1 VSDDDQTDP
10 LADAFHGLSPFLEAD
25 DLAEPEH
32 EAAPPDDVRR
42 AFRRMCTGLA
52 IITAAGPAGPV
63 GFTASSVTT
72 VTLDPP
78 TLSFAISRVGHS
90 WEGMH
95 RTGHVGVHLLGAQD
109 GDLARRFATSGVD
122 RFAPPVRWRPGPF
135 DVPLL
140 DHGSASL
147 VASVWRRLVIGD
159 HDLVL
164 ARILRV
170 QVRRAADTE
179 RDLGPL
185 AYYDGGYGTFSPV
198 T

>member
-1 VSDDDQTDP
+1 MSDEERDDP
-10 LADAFHGLSPFLEAD
+10 MADAFHDLSPFLEAD
-25 DLAEPEH
+25 EVDDPQTA
-32 EAAPPDDVRR
+32 AAPPDDVRR

-52 IITAAGPAGPV
+52 VITAAGPKGPV

-95 RTGHVGVHLLGAQD
+95 RSGHVGVHLLGVEDA
-109 GDLARRFATSGVD
+109 DLARRFATSGVD
-122 RFAPPVRWRPGPF
+122 RFAPPVRWSQGMF
-135 DVPLL
+135 DVPML
-140 DHGSASL
+140 DHGVASL

-164 ARILRV
+164 ARILSV
-170 QVRRAADTE
+170 ATGPEA
-179 RDLGPL
+179 GPL
-185 AYYDGGYGTFSPV
+185 AYCDGQYGTVSPL

>member
-1 VSDDDQTDP
+1 MSDEEQDDP
-10 LADAFHGLSPFLEAD
+10 MADAFHDLNPFLETDEVGDPQSA
-25 DLAEPEH
+25 
-32 EAAPPDDVRR
+32 AAPPDDVRR

-52 IITAAGPAGPV
+52 VITAAGPHGPV

-109 GDLARRFATSGVD
+109 ADLARRFATSGVD
-122 RFAPPVRWRPGPF
+122 RFAPPVRWAPGLY
-135 DVPLL
+135 DVPML
-140 DHGSASL
+140 DHGVASL

-164 ARILRV
+164 ARILSVTARPD
-170 QVRRAADTE
+170 AD
-179 RDLGPL
+179 PL
-185 AYYDGGYGTFSPV
+185 AYYDGRYGTV
-198 T
+198 TALT